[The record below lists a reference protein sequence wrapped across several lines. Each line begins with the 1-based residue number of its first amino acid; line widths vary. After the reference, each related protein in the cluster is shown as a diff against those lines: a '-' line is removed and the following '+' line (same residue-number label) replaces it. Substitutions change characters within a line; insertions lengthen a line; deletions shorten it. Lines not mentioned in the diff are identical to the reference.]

1 MSLNKQALTNYYNFA
16 VKNQPQEKCAK
27 CGEVMKGWAK
37 SKCSVCNRF
46 FCQSHMTPYLGP
58 NKKCPDCWE
67 RLQSLKNI
75 DAVPAAFQ
83 QANELYVQNNEG
95 AKELENKL
103 FASIFGPN
111 NLIKFAAEKQEEEN
125 AETPIDPNT
134 DTDVSVPTQETPEEL
149 EQPVEQPTEQTTD
162 QPEQPTQEQQPDQM
176 QQAEMQLTSLLDMIA
191 QDIMAQ
197 INANPE
203 EEFSEEE
210 IMQMFQEKMAKLQ
223 SS

>member
-16 VKNQPQEKCAK
+16 VKNQPQEKCGK

-58 NKKCPDCWE
+58 HKKCPDCWE
-67 RLQSLKNI
+67 RIQSLKKS

-83 QANELYVQNNEG
+83 QANELYVQNNAG
-95 AKELENKL
+95 AKDLENKI

-111 NLIKFAAEKQEEEN
+111 NLIKFAAEEEEN
-125 AETPIDPNT
+125 VEAPVDPNVNP
-134 DTDVSVPTQETPEEL
+134 DADLSNQEIPQEL
-149 EQPVEQPTEQTTD
+149 EPVEQLDKPL
-162 QPEQPTQEQQPDQM
+162 EQPTQQPDQS
-176 QQAEMQLTSLLDMIA
+176 QQAEIQLNSLLEMITK
-191 QDIMAQ
+191 DIMAQ
-197 INANPE
+197 IQANPD

-210 IMQMFQEKMAKLQ
+210 IMQMFQEKMATLQ
-223 SS
+223 SG

>member
-58 NKKCPDCWE
+58 HKKCPDCWE
-67 RLQSLKNI
+67 RIQSLGKS

-95 AKELENKL
+95 AKDLENKL

-111 NLIKFAAEKQEEEN
+111 NLIKFAAEEEEN
-125 AETPIDPNT
+125 AEAPT
-134 DTDVSVPTQETPEEL
+134 DIVPDTNDNLPSQEVPQQVEAPAEAPAETQESQEPQAEIIVDSQINNFVAQQANEFLREISSLNSELTPDQIEEL
-149 EQPVEQPTEQTTD
+149 FKEKLTALISQSQP
-162 QPEQPTQEQQPDQM
+162 
-176 QQAEMQLTSLLDMIA
+176 
-191 QDIMAQ
+191 
-197 INANPE
+197 
-203 EEFSEEE
+203 
-210 IMQMFQEKMAKLQ
+210 
-223 SS
+223 

>member
-83 QANELYVQNNEG
+83 QANELYVQNNSG
-95 AKELENKL
+95 AKDLENKL

-111 NLIKFAAEKQEEEN
+111 NLIKFAAEEQEEEN
-125 AETPIDPNT
+125 AETPINPNT
-134 DTDVSVPTQETPEEL
+134 DPDVSVPTQETPEDL

-162 QPEQPTQEQQPDQM
+162 QPQQPTQEQQPDQA
-176 QQAEMQLTSLLDMIA
+176 QQAEIQLASLLDMIA

>member
-58 NKKCPDCWE
+58 HKKCPDCWE
-67 RLQSLKNI
+67 RIQSLGKS

-83 QANELYVQNNEG
+83 QANELYVQNNAG
-95 AKELENKL
+95 AKDLENKI

-111 NLIKFAAEKQEEEN
+111 NLIKFAAEEEEN
-125 AETPIDPNT
+125 AEAPTDIVPDTNDNLPSQEVPQQVEAPVEAPATQVSQEPQAEIIVDSQINNFVAQQANEFLREISSLNSELTPDQI
-134 DTDVSVPTQETPEEL
+134 EEL
-149 EQPVEQPTEQTTD
+149 FKEK
-162 QPEQPTQEQQPDQM
+162 
-176 QQAEMQLTSLLDMIA
+176 LTALIS
-191 QDIMAQ
+191 
-197 INANPE
+197 
-203 EEFSEEE
+203 
-210 IMQMFQEKMAKLQ
+210 Q
-223 SS
+223 SQS

>member
-16 VKNQPQEKCAK
+16 VKNQPQEKCGK

-58 NKKCPDCWE
+58 HKKCPDCWE
-67 RLQSLKNI
+67 RIQSLKKS

-83 QANELYVQNNEG
+83 QANELYVQNNAG
-95 AKELENKL
+95 AKDLENKI

-111 NLIKFAAEKQEEEN
+111 NLIKFAAEEEEN
-125 AETPIDPNT
+125 VEAPVDPNVNP
-134 DTDVSVPTQETPEEL
+134 DADLSNQEIPQEL
-149 EQPVEQPTEQTTD
+149 EPVEQPD
-162 QPEQPTQEQQPDQM
+162 KPMEQPTQQPDQS
-176 QQAEMQLTSLLDMIA
+176 QQAEIQLNSLLEMIA
-191 QDIMAQ
+191 KDIMAQ
-197 INANPE
+197 IQANPD

-210 IMQMFQEKMAKLQ
+210 IMQMFQEKMATLQ
-223 SS
+223 SG

>member
-37 SKCSVCNRF
+37 SKCSVCSRF

-58 NKKCPDCWE
+58 HKKCPDCWE
-67 RLQSLKNI
+67 RIQSLKKT

-83 QANELYVQNNEG
+83 QANELYVQNNDG
-95 AKELENKL
+95 AKDLENKL

-111 NLIKFAAEKQEEEN
+111 NLIKFAAEEEEN
-125 AETPIDPNT
+125 AEAPINPDVDP
-134 DTDVSVPTQETPEEL
+134 DAGLPSQETPEEL
-149 EQPVEQPTEQTTD
+149 KVEQPEKPLD
-162 QPEQPTQEQQPDQM
+162 EPIQEQQPNQT
-176 QQAEMQLTSLLDMIA
+176 QQAEIQLNSLLDMIA
-191 QDIMAQ
+191 KDIMAEIQ
-197 INANPE
+197 SNPS

-210 IMQMFQEKMAKLQ
+210 IMQMFQEKMATLQ

>member
-37 SKCSVCNRF
+37 SKCSVCSRF

-58 NKKCPDCWE
+58 HKKCPDCWE
-67 RLQSLKNI
+67 RIQSLKKT

-83 QANELYVQNNEG
+83 QANELYVQNNDG
-95 AKELENKL
+95 AKDLENKL

-111 NLIKFAAEKQEEEN
+111 NLIKFAAEEEEN
-125 AETPIDPNT
+125 AEAPINPDVDP
-134 DTDVSVPTQETPEEL
+134 DAGLPSQETPEEL
-149 EQPVEQPTEQTTD
+149 KVEQPEKPLD
-162 QPEQPTQEQQPDQM
+162 EPIQEQQPNQT
-176 QQAEMQLTSLLDMIA
+176 QQAEIQLNSLLDMIA
-191 QDIMAQ
+191 KDIMAEIQ
-197 INANPE
+197 SNPN

-210 IMQMFQEKMAKLQ
+210 IMQMFQEKMATLQ

>member
-37 SKCSVCNRF
+37 SKCSVCSRF

-58 NKKCPDCWE
+58 HKKCPDCWE
-67 RLQSLKNI
+67 RIQSLKKT

-83 QANELYVQNNEG
+83 QANELYVQNNDG
-95 AKELENKL
+95 AKDLENKL

-111 NLIKFAAEKQEEEN
+111 NLIKFAAEEEEN
-125 AETPIDPNT
+125 AEAPINPDVDP
-134 DTDVSVPTQETPEEL
+134 DAGLPSQETPEEL
-149 EQPVEQPTEQTTD
+149 KVEQPEKPLD
-162 QPEQPTQEQQPDQM
+162 EPIQEQQPDQT
-176 QQAEMQLTSLLDMIA
+176 QQAEIQLNSLLDMIA
-191 QDIMAQ
+191 KDIMAQ
-197 INANPE
+197 IQANPD

-210 IMQMFQEKMAKLQ
+210 IMQMFQEKMATLQ

>member
-16 VKNQPQEKCAK
+16 VKNQPQEKCGK

-58 NKKCPDCWE
+58 HKKCPDCWE
-67 RLQSLKNI
+67 RIQSLKKS

-83 QANELYVQNNEG
+83 QANELYVQNNAG
-95 AKELENKL
+95 AKDLENKI

-111 NLIKFAAEKQEEEN
+111 NLIKFAAEEEEN
-125 AETPIDPNT
+125 VQAPVDPNVNP
-134 DTDVSVPTQETPEEL
+134 DAGLSNQEIPQQL
-149 EQPVEQPTEQTTD
+149 EPVEQPD
-162 QPEQPTQEQQPDQM
+162 KPLEQPTQQPTQQPDQS
-176 QQAEMQLTSLLDMIA
+176 QQAEIQLNSLLEMIA
-191 QDIMAQ
+191 KDIMAQ
-197 INANPE
+197 IQANPD

-210 IMQMFQEKMAKLQ
+210 IMQMFQEKMATLQ
-223 SS
+223 SG

>member
-37 SKCSVCNRF
+37 SKCSVCSRF

-58 NKKCPDCWE
+58 HKKCPDCWE
-67 RLQSLKNI
+67 RIQSLKKT

-83 QANELYVQNNEG
+83 QANELYVQNNDG
-95 AKELENKL
+95 AKDLENKL

-111 NLIKFAAEKQEEEN
+111 NLIKFAAEEEEN
-125 AETPIDPNT
+125 AEAPINPDVDP
-134 DTDVSVPTQETPEEL
+134 DAGLPSQETPEEL
-149 EQPVEQPTEQTTD
+149 KIEQPEKPLDE
-162 QPEQPTQEQQPDQM
+162 PIQEQQPNQT
-176 QQAEMQLTSLLDMIA
+176 QQAEIQLNSLLDMIA
-191 QDIMAQ
+191 KDIMAEIQ
-197 INANPE
+197 SNPS

-210 IMQMFQEKMAKLQ
+210 IMQMFQEKMATLQ

>member
-1 MSLNKQALTNYYNFA
+1 MSLNKQALTNYYNLA

-37 SKCSVCNRF
+37 SKCSVCSRF

-58 NKKCPDCWE
+58 HKKCPDCWE
-67 RLQSLKNI
+67 RIQSFKKT

-83 QANELYVQNNEG
+83 QANELYVQNNDG
-95 AKELENKL
+95 AKDLENKL

-111 NLIKFAAEKQEEEN
+111 NLIKFAAEEEEN
-125 AETPIDPNT
+125 AEAPINPDVDP
-134 DTDVSVPTQETPEEL
+134 DAGLPSQETPEEL
-149 EQPVEQPTEQTTD
+149 KIEQPEKPLDE
-162 QPEQPTQEQQPDQM
+162 PIQEQQPDQT
-176 QQAEMQLTSLLDMIA
+176 QQAEIQLNSLLDMIA
-191 QDIMAQ
+191 KDIMAEIQ
-197 INANPE
+197 SNPS

-210 IMQMFQEKMAKLQ
+210 IMQMFQEKMATLQ

>member
-16 VKNQPQEKCAK
+16 VKNQPQEKCGK

-67 RLQSLKNI
+67 RLQSLKKI

-83 QANELYVQNNEG
+83 QASELYVQNNEG

-111 NLIKFAAEKQEEEN
+111 NLIKFAAEEEEN
-125 AETPIDPNT
+125 VEAPTDIVPDTNGNLPSQEVPQQVETPVEAPAETQQPKETQTEIIVDSQINNL
-134 DTDVSVPTQETPEEL
+134 VSQQADEFFKEISSLNSPLTPDQIEEL
-149 EQPVEQPTEQTTD
+149 
-162 QPEQPTQEQQPDQM
+162 
-176 QQAEMQLTSLLDMIA
+176 
-191 QDIMAQ
+191 
-197 INANPE
+197 
-203 EEFSEEE
+203 FK
-210 IMQMFQEKMAKLQ
+210 EKITALISQ
-223 SS
+223 SKS

>member
-37 SKCSVCNRF
+37 SKCSVCSRF

-58 NKKCPDCWE
+58 HKKCPDCWE
-67 RLQSLKNI
+67 RIQSLKKT

-83 QANELYVQNNEG
+83 QANELYVQNNDG
-95 AKELENKL
+95 AKDLENKL

-111 NLIKFAAEKQEEEN
+111 NLIKFAAEEEEN
-125 AETPIDPNT
+125 AEAPINT
-134 DTDVSVPTQETPEEL
+134 DVDPDAGLPSQETPEEL
-149 EQPVEQPTEQTTD
+149 KVEQPEKPLD
-162 QPEQPTQEQQPDQM
+162 EPIQEQQPDQT
-176 QQAEMQLTSLLDMIA
+176 QQAEIQLNSLLDMIA
-191 QDIMAQ
+191 KDIMAEIQ
-197 INANPE
+197 SNPN

-210 IMQMFQEKMAKLQ
+210 IMQMFQEKMATLQ

>member
-1 MSLNKQALTNYYNFA
+1 
-16 VKNQPQEKCAK
+16 
-27 CGEVMKGWAK
+27 
-37 SKCSVCNRF
+37 
-46 FCQSHMTPYLGP
+46 MTPYLGP

-67 RLQSLKNI
+67 RVKSLKNI

-83 QANELYVQNNEG
+83 QANELYVQNNSG
-95 AKELENKL
+95 AKDLENKL

-111 NLIKFAAEKQEEEN
+111 NLIKFAAEEEEN

-134 DTDVSVPTQETPEEL
+134 DHNISVPNQETPEDLEQPA
-149 EQPVEQPTEQTTD
+149 EQPVEQPQ
-162 QPEQPTQEQQPDQM
+162 QPTQEQQPDQT

>member
-37 SKCSVCNRF
+37 SKCSVCSRF

-58 NKKCPDCWE
+58 HKKCPDCWE
-67 RLQSLKNI
+67 RIQSLKKT

-83 QANELYVQNNEG
+83 QANELYVQNNDG
-95 AKELENKL
+95 AKDLENKL

-111 NLIKFAAEKQEEEN
+111 NLIKFAAEEEEN
-125 AETPIDPNT
+125 AEAPINPDVDP
-134 DTDVSVPTQETPEEL
+134 DAGLPSQETPEEL
-149 EQPVEQPTEQTTD
+149 KVEQPEKPLD
-162 QPEQPTQEQQPDQM
+162 EPIQEQQPDQT
-176 QQAEMQLTSLLDMIA
+176 QQAEIQLNSLLDMIA
-191 QDIMAQ
+191 KDIMAEIQ
-197 INANPE
+197 SNPG

-210 IMQMFQEKMAKLQ
+210 IMQMFQEKMATLQ

>member
-16 VKNQPQEKCAK
+16 VKNQPQEKCGK

-58 NKKCPDCWE
+58 HKKCPDCWE
-67 RLQSLKNI
+67 RIQSLKKS

-83 QANELYVQNNEG
+83 QANELYVQNNDD
-95 AKELENKL
+95 AKDLENKL

-111 NLIKFAAEKQEEEN
+111 NLIKFAAEEEEN
-125 AETPIDPNT
+125 AEAPINPDVDP
-134 DTDVSVPTQETPEEL
+134 DAGLPSQETPEEL
-149 EQPVEQPTEQTTD
+149 KVEQPEKPLD
-162 QPEQPTQEQQPDQM
+162 EPIQEQQPDQT
-176 QQAEMQLTSLLDMIA
+176 QQAEIQLNSLLDMIA
-191 QDIMAQ
+191 KDIMAEIQ
-197 INANPE
+197 SNPS

-210 IMQMFQEKMAKLQ
+210 IMQMFQEKMATLQ

>member
-37 SKCSVCNRF
+37 SKCSVCSRF

-58 NKKCPDCWE
+58 HKKCPDCWE
-67 RLQSLKNI
+67 RIQSLKKT

-83 QANELYVQNNEG
+83 QANELYVQNNDG
-95 AKELENKL
+95 AKDLENKL

-111 NLIKFAAEKQEEEN
+111 NLIKFAAEEEEN
-125 AETPIDPNT
+125 AEAPINPDVDPDAGLSN
-134 DTDVSVPTQETPEEL
+134 QETLEEL
-149 EQPVEQPTEQTTD
+149 KVEQPEKPLD
-162 QPEQPTQEQQPDQM
+162 EPIQEQQPDQT
-176 QQAEMQLTSLLDMIA
+176 QQAEIQLNSLLDMIA
-191 QDIMAQ
+191 KDIMAEIQ
-197 INANPE
+197 SNPN

-210 IMQMFQEKMAKLQ
+210 IMQMFQEKMATLQ

>member
-37 SKCSVCNRF
+37 SKCSVCSRF

-58 NKKCPDCWE
+58 HKKCPDCWE
-67 RLQSLKNI
+67 RIQSLKKT

-83 QANELYVQNNEG
+83 QANELYVQNNDG
-95 AKELENKL
+95 AKDLENKL

-111 NLIKFAAEKQEEEN
+111 NLIKFAAEEEEN
-125 AETPIDPNT
+125 AEAPINPDVDP
-134 DTDVSVPTQETPEEL
+134 DAGLPSQETPEEL
-149 EQPVEQPTEQTTD
+149 KIEQPEKPLDE
-162 QPEQPTQEQQPDQM
+162 PIQEQQPNQT
-176 QQAEMQLTSLLDMIA
+176 QQAEIQLNSLLDMIA
-191 QDIMAQ
+191 KDIMAEIQ
-197 INANPE
+197 SNPG

-210 IMQMFQEKMAKLQ
+210 IMQMFQEKMATLQ

>member
-37 SKCSVCNRF
+37 SKCSVCSRF

-58 NKKCPDCWE
+58 HKKCPDCWE
-67 RLQSLKNI
+67 RIQSLKKT

-83 QANELYVQNNEG
+83 QANELYVQNNDG
-95 AKELENKL
+95 AKDLENKL

-111 NLIKFAAEKQEEEN
+111 NLIKFAAEEEEN
-125 AETPIDPNT
+125 AEAPINPDVDP
-134 DTDVSVPTQETPEEL
+134 DAGLPSQETPEEL
-149 EQPVEQPTEQTTD
+149 KVEQPEKPLD
-162 QPEQPTQEQQPDQM
+162 EPIQEQQPDQT
-176 QQAEMQLTSLLDMIA
+176 QQAEIQLNSLLDMIA
-191 QDIMAQ
+191 KDIMAEIQ
-197 INANPE
+197 SNPN

-210 IMQMFQEKMAKLQ
+210 IMQMFQETMATLQ